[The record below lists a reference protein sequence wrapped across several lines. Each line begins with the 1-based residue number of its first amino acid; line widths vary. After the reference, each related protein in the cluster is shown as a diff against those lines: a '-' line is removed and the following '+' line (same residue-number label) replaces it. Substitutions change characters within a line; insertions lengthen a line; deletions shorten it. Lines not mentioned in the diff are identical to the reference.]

1 MRLVMWDDAPRPVR
15 DRSWAKGL
23 FGVLAGTLVLLAAVG
38 FAGTSGTSASPP
50 GGSFAF
56 LDHQPGTPSV
66 PVTWSSCKP
75 IHVVVNDAMA
85 PPEGWDI
92 LMAALDQVHEAS
104 GLKFVVDGRTSALP
118 EGSVRSPNGID
129 WDPVLIA
136 WTTPEQAPELDG
148 SVDGFGGSSAM
159 TDRVSG
165 KKYYVTGRIAL
176 DTPQLTK
183 ELRGPHGTDGVRGV
197 IVHELG
203 HVLGLAHVD
212 DDHETMNK
220 SARRDGQLGP
230 GDRIGFGQVGAG
242 PCYG

>member
-1 MRLVMWDDAPRPVR
+1 MRLVMWDDAPRPVS

-50 GGSFAF
+50 GGSFPF

-75 IHVVVNDAMA
+75 LHVVVNDAMA

-136 WTTPEQAPELDG
+136 WTTPEQAPKLDG

>member
-1 MRLVMWDDAPRPVR
+1 
-15 DRSWAKGL
+15 
-23 FGVLAGTLVLLAAVG
+23 
-38 FAGTSGTSASPP
+38 
-50 GGSFAF
+50 
-56 LDHQPGTPSV
+56 
-66 PVTWSSCKP
+66 
-75 IHVVVNDAMA
+75 VVNDALA
-85 PPEGWDI
+85 PPEGWDV

-104 GLKFVVDGRTSALP
+104 GLEFVVDGRTSALP
-118 EGSVRSPNGID
+118 EGSVRSSNGID

-136 WTTPEQAPELDG
+136 WTTPEQAPKLGG

-159 TDRVSG
+159 SDRVSG

-176 DTPQLTK
+176 DAPQLTK
-183 ELRGPHGTDGVRGV
+183 ELNGLHGADGVRGV

-212 DDHETMNK
+212 DGNETMNK
-220 SARRDGQLGP
+220 SARRDGRLGP